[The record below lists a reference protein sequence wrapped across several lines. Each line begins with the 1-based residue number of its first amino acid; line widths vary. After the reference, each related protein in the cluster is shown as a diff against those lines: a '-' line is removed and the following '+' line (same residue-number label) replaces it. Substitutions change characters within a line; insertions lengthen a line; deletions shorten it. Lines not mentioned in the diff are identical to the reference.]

1 MYLKQCGLNKFRPVE
16 QKLRLNEFKT
26 LQKAWSRGI
35 PWWDY
40 LVFAFLW
47 WLEEKIIDY
56 RVKTTVDEA
65 IKEVEMPPMPDMVTP
80 VYTVSQRADSESPS
94 KTSVSLPEMRL
105 TAPWYVGKDS
115 ERRANV
121 VSRSE
126 PPEGL

>member
-1 MYLKQCGLNKFRPVE
+1 ME

-35 PWWDY
+35 PWWDH
-40 LVFAFLW
+40 LVFALLW

-56 RVKTTVDEA
+56 RVKTEVTKA
-65 IKEVEMPPMPDMVTP
+65 IEEVKLPPMPDMVTP
-80 VYTVSQRADSESPS
+80 IYKETPS

-105 TAPWYVGKDS
+105 TAPWYVGEVS
-115 ERRANV
+115 E
-121 VSRSE
+121 RSE